1 MTPYASALVEP
12 ASAILGTAE
21 RPATTT
27 WSARGGDSPCC
38 HNDDPTTSSNLE
50 LVGCY
55 QDNGCTRCLNAL
67 LDNNT
72 GLLYHVLQRFAH
84 AKEPQEDLLQVAR
97 IGLLKAAQR
106 FDRERGLS
114 FGTYTTVV
122 IEGEVRHHLRDN
134 LLLRQPRW
142 ARALYHDIQSAQAR
156 YFDRHQRLPS
166 VQELANEVNVTEEG
180 LLEVLRVYAQLD
192 LQYLDEPAA
201 ENEDGAEWP
210 DASRVRA
217 LRYQSFTL
225 PIEERISLYQ
235 AMAKLSDMQKRLIYL
250 LFFKELSQQE
260 VAQQMGVSQRTISR
274 EQTKALSR
282 LRALLSRKVF

>member
-1 MTPYASALVEP
+1 MRGATER
-12 ASAILGTAE
+12 SAIA
-21 RPATTT
+21 T
-27 WSARGGDSPCC
+27 WSTRGADSPRCR
-38 HNDDPTTSSNLE
+38 NDDPATSSNLE

-55 QDNGCTRCLNAL
+55 QDNACTRCLNAL

-72 GLLYHVLQRFAH
+72 GLLYHVLQRFVH

-114 FGTYTTVV
+114 FGTYTAAV

-142 ARALYHDIQSAQAR
+142 ARALYHEIQSAQAR
-156 YFDRHQRLPS
+156 YFDRHHRLPS
-166 VQELANEVNVTEEG
+166 TQELANEVNVTEEG

-192 LQYLDEPAA
+192 LQYLDEPSP
-201 ENEDGAEWP
+201 EDEEGIGSP

-235 AMAKLSDMQKRLIYL
+235 AVAKLSAMQKRLIYL

-260 VAQQMGVSQRTISR
+260 VAEEMGVSQRTISR